1 MTAGPGA
8 PGSGGGEPGARPSEG
23 APVPLPPRG
32 VPPRGTSLV
41 LRGRELDRPAVMA
54 IVNRTDDSFYAGA
67 RQLDD
72 RQALAAVE
80 RAVREG
86 AEILDVGGVRA
97 GVGPEVTPA
106 EEIRRVVPFVARVRS
121 EFPELLVSV
130 DTWRAD
136 VAHEAALAGADL
148 VNDTWAGHDPRLV
161 EVAGQHGIGVVC
173 SHTGGAR
180 PRTDPVRVDY
190 PARPGAAD
198 PRDGVVQDV
207 VTTLRAAA
215 ERAVSCGVP
224 RASVLVDPT
233 HDFGK
238 NTWHS
243 LHLLRRTEVLAG
255 LGFPLLMALSRKDFV
270 GETLDLPAAER
281 LEGTLAATAVA
292 AWLGARVFRA
302 HDVAATRRVLDLV
315 SAVRDET
322 APAAAL
328 RGLA

>member
-8 PGSGGGEPGARPSEG
+8 PGSGAGEPGSHPPEG
-23 APVPLPPRG
+23 ALVPLPPLG

-80 RAVREG
+80 RAVTEG

-121 EFPELLVSV
+121 EFPDLLVSV
-130 DTWRAD
+130 DTWRAE

-180 PRTDPVRVDY
+180 PRTDPVRVEY

-270 GETLDLPAAER
+270 GETLDLPADER

-302 HDVAATRRVLDLV
+302 HDVAATRRALDLV

>member
-1 MTAGPGA
+1 MTAPGPGA
-8 PGSGGGEPGARPSEG
+8 PAGSPERLPGDEA
-23 APVPLPPRG
+23 VPLSPLG
-32 VPPRGTSLV
+32 IPPRGTSLV
-41 LRGRELDRPAVMA
+41 LRGRVLERPAVMA

-72 RQALAAVE
+72 RDALAAVE
-80 RAVREG
+80 RAVVQG

-97 GVGPEVTPA
+97 GVGPVVTPA
-106 EEIRRVVPFVARVRS
+106 EEVRRVVPFVARVRA
-121 EFPELLVSV
+121 EFPDLLVSV
-130 DTWRAD
+130 DTWRAE

-148 VNDTWAGHDPRLV
+148 INDTWAGHDPRLV
-161 EVAGQHGIGVVC
+161 EVAGEHGVGVVC
-173 SHTGGAR
+173 SHTGGAE
-180 PRTDPVRVDY
+180 PRTDPFRVDY
-190 PARPGAAD
+190 PARPGATD

-207 VTTLRAAA
+207 VATLRAAA
-215 ERAVSCGVP
+215 ERAVACGVP

-270 GETLDLPAAER
+270 GETLDLPADER

-315 SAVRDET
+315 AAVRDET
-322 APAAAL
+322 GPAAAL